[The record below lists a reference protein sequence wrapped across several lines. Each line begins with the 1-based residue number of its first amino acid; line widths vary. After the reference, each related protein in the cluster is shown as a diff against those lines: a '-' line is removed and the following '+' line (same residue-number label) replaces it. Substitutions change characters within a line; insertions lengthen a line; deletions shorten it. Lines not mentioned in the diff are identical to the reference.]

1 MDFQNLIQAEFG
13 EGSLNVHS
21 FDNCYEYTRIVTW
34 EEVGGDKN
42 EMQITGA
49 RLLGD
54 SVSYEVNIRL
64 KYNDVTTKPLDFLQI
79 LSTNYW

>member
-1 MDFQNLIQAEFG
+1 MKLSVLRNYWNLDVPVDISSVDFQNLIQAEFG
-13 EGSLNVHS
+13 EGSLNVQS

-54 SVSYEVNIRL
+54 SVSYEVNIR
-64 KYNDVTTKPLDFLQI
+64 
-79 LSTNYW
+79 